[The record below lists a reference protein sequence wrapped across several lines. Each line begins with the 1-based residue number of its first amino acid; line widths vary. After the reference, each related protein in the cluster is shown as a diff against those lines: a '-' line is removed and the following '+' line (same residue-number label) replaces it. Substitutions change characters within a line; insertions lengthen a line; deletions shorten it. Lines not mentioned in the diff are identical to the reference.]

1 MHSRLNPDSC
11 LRTHG
16 TNRLTLDMTQ
26 DKVLDMKDV
35 ELNEIDPEKQPMATG
50 AEDPPVGGGGEK
62 NGVVKVKLEDEDDD
76 DSNRAQKFTG
86 LSKEEL
92 LKVAG
97 TPGWVKVRWALLI
110 LFWLGWLGMLAG
122 AVVIIVQAPRC
133 RPLPVMEWWNK
144 GPLYQ
149 LGDPDTFQDSNADGV
164 GDIAGIQDR
173 LDSLSTLKVKG
184 LVIGPLHA
192 TAALSDAKFTEID
205 TKYGT
210 VDDLKKLLEAARKKS
225 IQIILDLTPN
235 DGGSSSWSNGTA
247 PELLNNIK
255 EAMNFWLDFGVG
267 GIYFNGIESIDNPGE
282 VLEELRNITANHSS
296 DGKARVLLTSAIDPL
311 SDNILTMLND
321 TAGGLLTAR
330 YLINNDNSSEGSLGN
345 RIKQYQQVA
354 SEQDWILW
362 AVRPRLGHMASAVHE
377 KLLRVYQL
385 LLFTLQGTPLT
396 LYGDEIGLK
405 DLPGQPAASSPYMQ
419 WDDSKNHGFS
429 QGEREIKPN
438 VNENI
443 TFKGQED
450 NKDSILSVYK
460 RLSELR
466 GKERSL
472 LHGDFTLLHQSD
484 TSLAYERSW
493 DQNERFVSVVNF
505 DPDMEISVTITHA
518 NLPEQCTVV
527 LSSNSERKEG
537 SSISLKDLKLV
548 PGEALLLKHPYS
560 G

>member
-1 MHSRLNPDSC
+1 
-11 LRTHG
+11 
-16 TNRLTLDMTQ
+16 MTQ
-26 DKVLDMKDV
+26 DTALDMKDV
-35 ELNEIDPEKQPMATG
+35 ELNEIDPEKQPMAAG

-62 NGVVKVKLEDEDDD
+62 NGVVKVKLEDDDD
-76 DSNRAQKFTG
+76 YSSQAQKFTG

-149 LGDPDTFQDSNADGV
+149 LGDPNTFQDSNDDGV
-164 GDIAGIQDR
+164 GDIAGIQER

-184 LVIGPLHA
+184 LVIGPLH
-192 TAALSDAKFTEID
+192 TTSNLSDAKFTEID
-205 TKYGT
+205 AKYGT
-210 VDDLKKLLEAARKKS
+210 LDDLKKLLEAARKKS

-235 DGGSSSWSNGTA
+235 HGGSSSWLNYNVTA
-247 PELLNNIK
+247 PDSELLNNIK
-255 EAMNFWLDFGVG
+255 EAMNFWLDLGVG

-296 DGKARVLLTSAIDPL
+296 DGKARVLLTSAIEPL
-311 SDNILTMLND
+311 SDNILTILND
-321 TAGGLLTAR
+321 TASGLLTAR
-330 YLINNDNSSEGSLGN
+330 YLINNGNFSDGSLGN
-345 RIKQYQQVA
+345 RIKQYQQV
-354 SEQDWILW
+354 SSKQDWILW

-385 LLFTLQGTPLT
+385 LLFTLKGTPLT

-405 DLPGQPAASSPYMQ
+405 DLPGQPATSSPYMQ

-429 QGEREIKPN
+429 KGDQAMKSN

-472 LHGDFTLLHQSD
+472 LHGDFTLLLQSD
-484 TSLAYERSW
+484 KSLAYERSW

-505 DPDMEISVTITHA
+505 DPDMEISVTITHT

-548 PGEALLLKHPYS
+548 PGEALLLKYPYS